1 MPRVTSD
8 NATDDGKIRL
18 GISACLLGEPV
29 RWNGGHTRDRF
40 LTDTLGQYVDYV
52 PVCPEV
58 ECGLPT
64 PREPLRQVGTPEH
77 PRLVTTKTKI
87 DLTDQMVAWA
97 RRRVVELEKENLCG
111 FVCMARSPSSGMER
125 VKVYDEHGMP
135 HKTGVGVF
143 ARAFMEH
150 FPLLPVEENGRLCDA
165 RLRENF
171 IERIFTLNRWREMLA
186 RGRTRGNLVDFHAR
200 HKLLLMA
207 HSPKH
212 CRQMG
217 RLVGQGKAFLP
228 THLFEQY
235 QNLLMGAMRLKAT
248 PRKHTNVLQHMMG
261 YFKRQIA
268 PDEKKEMLE
277 VIEQYRKEL
286 IPLIVP
292 ATLLGHYVRKY
303 REPYLSRQVYLH
315 PHPAELRLRNHV

>member
-1 MPRVTSD
+1 MSE
-8 NATDDGKIRL
+8 NATHDSRIRL
-18 GISACLLGEPV
+18 GISACLLGEMV

-40 LTDTLGQYVDYV
+40 LTDTLGRYVEYV

-64 PREPLRQVGTPEH
+64 PREPLRQVGDPEK
-77 PRLVTTKTKI
+77 PRLVTSKTKV
-87 DLTDQMVAWA
+87 DLTDRMLAWA
-97 RRRVVELEKENLCG
+97 RRRVVELEKEGLCG
-111 FVCMARSPSSGMER
+111 FVFMARSPSSGMER

-150 FPLLPVEENGRLCDA
+150 FPLLPVEENGRLCDT

-171 IERIFTLNRWREMLA
+171 IERIFTLNRWREMLT
-186 RGRTRGNLVDFHAR
+186 RGRTRGNLVNFHAR

-212 CRQMG
+212 CREMG
-217 RLVGQGKAFLP
+217 RLVGQAKALRP
-228 THLFEQY
+228 AALFEPY
-235 QNLLMGAMRLKAT
+235 QKLLVAAMELKAT
-248 PRKHTNVLQHMMG
+248 PRKHVNVLQHMLG
-261 YFKRQIA
+261 YFKRQLA
-268 PDEKKEMLE
+268 PDEKQEMLE
-277 VIEQYRKEL
+277 VIEHYRNEM

-292 ATLLGHYVRKY
+292 VTLLGHYVRKY
-303 REPYLSRQVYLH
+303 REPYLSQQIYLH

>member
-1 MPRVTSD
+1 MTSD

-18 GISACLLGEPV
+18 GISTCLLGEPV

-125 VKVYDEHGMP
+125 VKVYDAHGMP

-171 IERIFTLNRWREMLA
+171 IERIFTLNRWRAMLA

-217 RLVGQGKAFLP
+217 RLVGQGKTFLP
-228 THLFEQY
+228 TDLFEQY
-235 QNLLMGAMRLKAT
+235 QDLLMGAMRLKTT

-261 YFKRQIA
+261 YFKRQMA